1 MAEWAGTA
9 IAAGVAPAQASATNE
24 VIAEAAIELRNAVPI
39 EPPTCWPV
47 LTIAE
52 ATPESP
58 WSTPAVALDID
69 GAHAQAEDH
78 QARAG
83 SVGSGRAASARASQ
97 IRSSTTTGISRSVLR
112 WYSS

>member
-9 IAAGVAPAQASATNE
+9 IAAGVAPAPASATNE

-58 WSTPAVALDID
+58 WSTPAVAL
-69 GAHAQAEDH
+69 
-78 QARAG
+78 
-83 SVGSGRAASARASQ
+83 ARASQ
-97 IRSSTTTGISRSVLR
+97 IRSSTTIGISRWVLR